1 MKIKIELDDEQLR
14 ATLRELIRLG
24 EDLSPVTVAISEK
37 LKAITESAFQ
47 KEQDPTTGKAWDK
60 LSDVT
65 LARRKKSGHTGSN
78 STKKLQVSNNLLGSI
93 IADHDRISAIVGTNE
108 DYATTQQFGAKKGE
122 FGSFS
127 IIKTRQVVQVP
138 WGDVPSGDPT
148 GLDYAGCRAAV
159 AGAGLKWREVFDGL
173 TVMEAEVLR
182 VSAENR
188 E

>member
-1 MKIKIELDDEQLR
+1 MQIKIELDDEQLR
-14 ATLRELIRLG
+14 AKLRELIRLG
-24 EDLSPVTVAISEK
+24 NDLSPITVAISEE

-47 KEQDPTTGKAWDK
+47 KEQDPATGKAWAK

-78 STKKLQVSNNLLGSI
+78 STKKLQVGRDLLNSI
-93 IADHDRISAIVGTNE
+93 IADHDKHSAIVGTNLA
-108 DYATTQQFGAKKGE
+108 YATTQQFGAKKGE

-138 WGDVPSGDPT
+138 WGDVPSGHRA
-148 GLDYAGCRAAV
+148 GLDYTGCRAAV

>member
-14 ATLRELIRLG
+14 AKLRELIRLG
-24 EDLSPVTVAISEK
+24 NDLSPITVAISEE

-47 KEQDPTTGKAWDK
+47 KEQDPTTGKAWTK

-78 STKKLQVSNNLLGSI
+78 STKKLQVGRDLLNSI
-93 IADHDRISAIVGTNE
+93 IADHDKHSAIVGTNLA
-108 DYATTQQFGAKKGE
+108 YATTQQFGAKKGE

-138 WGDVPSGDPT
+138 WGAT
-148 GLDYAGCRAAV
+148 GRAATLPGWITP
-159 AGAGLKWREVFDGL
+159 GAARRLPAPG
-173 TVMEAEVLR
+173 
-182 VSAENR
+182 
-188 E
+188 